1 MARHFLIISNELNL
15 VLPIRYDDKG
25 EPIIYAYHSPIS
37 TEVFTANYRIL
48 VAANAAIW
56 QRGSNYAAACAST
69 ANLALLDAATA
80 DAQERGIESQ
90 GPAFLAEIRRL
101 TSVLAP
107 AANGYEQLPVDIAI
121 TRNIIDAADYNEV
134 EAQICFFSVG
144 YLLMPRAARKV
155 RCGLIASA
163 LNGLITSSPPL
174 ESIKPLVASTPV
186 NDSIEIVS
194 SEPS

>member
-1 MARHFLIISNELNL
+1 VERHFLIINNELNL

-90 GPAFLAEIRRL
+90 GPALLAQIKRL
-101 TSVLAP
+101 TYVLAP
-107 AANGYEQLPVDIAI
+107 GANGYEQLPIDIAI

-134 EAQICFFSVG
+134 ESSIVFFFLG
-144 YLLMPRAARKV
+144 YALLPRAARKV
-155 RCGLIASA
+155 RCGRIASA
-163 LNGLITSSPPL
+163 LNGSTTSLLPSEWIQSLP
-174 ESIKPLVASTPV
+174 VSTPPS
-186 NDSIEIVS
+186 DTMEILS
-194 SEPS
+194 SLPS

>member
-1 MARHFLIISNELNL
+1 MIVNNELNL

-90 GPAFLAEIRRL
+90 GPAFLAQIKRL
-101 TSVLAP
+101 TYVLAP
-107 AANGYEQLPVDIAI
+107 SANGYEQLPVDIAI
-121 TRNIIDAADYNEV
+121 TRGTIDAGDWNEV
-134 EAQICFFSVG
+134 ESSIVFFFLG
-144 YLLMPRAARKV
+144 YALLPRAARKV

-163 LNGLITSSPPL
+163 LNGSITSLPAL
-174 ESIKPLVASTPV
+174 ESIHSLRQSTPV
-186 NDSIEIVS
+186 ADSIEILS

>member
-1 MARHFLIISNELNL
+1 VVRHHLIINDALNL

-25 EPIIYAYHSPIS
+25 EPTIYAYHSPIS

-80 DAQERGIESQ
+80 DAQDRGIESQ
-90 GPAFLAEIRRL
+90 GPAFLAHIKRL
-101 TSVLAP
+101 TYVLAP
-107 AANGYEQLPVDIAI
+107 GANGYEQLPVDIAI
-121 TRNIIDAADYNEV
+121 ARNVIDAADYNEV
-134 EAQICFFSVG
+134 ESSIVFFFLG
-144 YLLMPRAARKV
+144 YALLPRAARKV

-163 LNGLITSSPPL
+163 LNGQISLLPAL
-174 ESIKPLVASTPV
+174 EWIRSWQQSTPV